1 MTIRFGNQVR
11 LASRDRFRLM
21 LLLERDPGDIV
32 SFAQLQALMQQHR
45 ATVRG
50 VSREAEFLRWLMD
63 REWNRLAPGSG
74 YREPLR
80 FWKEWQVHHPAAEKW
95 MQMGWEMSIIARS
108 PTALTTTPS
117 ILAFWRN
124 SAFVR
129 TAAANASP

>member
-32 SFAQLQALMQQHR
+32 SFAQLQALMHQHR

-74 YREPLR
+74 YREPL
-80 FWKEWQVHHPAAEKW
+80 
-95 MQMGWEMSIIARS
+95 
-108 PTALTTTPS
+108 
-117 ILAFWRN
+117 
-124 SAFVR
+124 
-129 TAAANASP
+129 

>member
-1 MTIRFGNQVR
+1 MTIRFGDQVR

-45 ATVRG
+45 ATVQG

-74 YREPLR
+74 YR
-80 FWKEWQVHHPAAEKW
+80 
-95 MQMGWEMSIIARS
+95 
-108 PTALTTTPS
+108 
-117 ILAFWRN
+117 
-124 SAFVR
+124 
-129 TAAANASP
+129 ASG

>member
-45 ATVRG
+45 ATVQG

-63 REWNRLAPGSG
+63 REWNRLALGSG
-74 YREPLR
+74 YREPL
-80 FWKEWQVHHPAAEKW
+80 
-95 MQMGWEMSIIARS
+95 
-108 PTALTTTPS
+108 
-117 ILAFWRN
+117 
-124 SAFVR
+124 
-129 TAAANASP
+129 